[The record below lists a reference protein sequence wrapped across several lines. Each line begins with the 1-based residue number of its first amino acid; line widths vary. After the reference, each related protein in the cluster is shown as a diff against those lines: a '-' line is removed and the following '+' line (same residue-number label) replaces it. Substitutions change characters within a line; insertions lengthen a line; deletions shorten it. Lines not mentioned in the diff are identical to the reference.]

1 MIALKETT
9 GGLFPAHTYLLD
21 GDRLIAYQR
30 AGTDQIQY
38 FKSGIRGF
46 SRTGRKFQEVLPSPF
61 TSCDLPVEEH
71 RQQVQGSKGAVY
83 WVDLQQGTCTCSGF
97 QFRGRCRHI
106 TEAQTADPALPA

>member
-1 MIALKETT
+1 VIALKEIT

-21 GDRLIAYQR
+21 GDRLVAYQR
-30 AGTDQIQY
+30 SGTDQIQY

-61 TSCDLPVEEH
+61 ADPSPQAKDH
-71 RQQVQGSKGAVY
+71 RHRVQGSKGAVY
-83 WVDLQQGTCTCSGF
+83 WVDLQQASCTCPGF
-97 QFRGRCRHI
+97 TFRGQCRHI